1 MVFIKIYKNSAGN
14 IELLL
19 NDEKFIIDH
28 EEDVSLEELLSVA
41 KFLNRFKNLA
51 VHIDFTN
58 MEV

>member
-19 NDEKFIIDH
+19 NDEKFIVDH
-28 EEDVSLEELLSVA
+28 EEDISLEELLSVA
-41 KFLNRFKNLA
+41 KFLNRFKILA

>member
-1 MVFIKIYKNSAGN
+1 MVSIKIYKNSAGN

-19 NDEKFIIDH
+19 NNEKFTIDTH
-28 EEDVSLEELLSVA
+28 EDISFEELLSTA
-41 KFLNRFKNLA
+41 KFLNRFKNIA